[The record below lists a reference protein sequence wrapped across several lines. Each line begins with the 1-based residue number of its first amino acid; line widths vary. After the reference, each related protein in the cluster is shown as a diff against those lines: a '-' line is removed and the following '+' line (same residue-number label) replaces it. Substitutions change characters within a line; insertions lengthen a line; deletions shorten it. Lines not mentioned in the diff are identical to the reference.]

1 MALNKLTYDDKE
13 TLVNLPSV
21 ANKNKCTASDMNSI
35 KSVVN
40 DAIDQVGENKN
51 NIIVLDGDITNI
63 NGDINSINND
73 ISKLQKGINY
83 STTEQQIGYW
93 TDGKPLYKIT
103 LSLPTYQS
111 LPNDHWVGLTHN
123 LGVHEYIKISGN
135 LVTTV
140 FGEDKTQP
148 IPRVVTDAIAQY
160 GIGYG
165 DLSSNEFRVQMGTNY
180 SNLISGF
187 VVFEYTK
194 NSDY

>member
-1 MALNKLTYDDKE
+1 MALTKISYTNKE
-13 TLVNLPSV
+13 TLYSQPGI
-21 ANKNKCTASDMNSI
+21 ADKNKCTSGDLNEI

-40 DAIDQVGENKN
+40 NAPDQVDTNT
-51 NIIVLDGDITNI
+51 LDITTI
-63 NGDINSINND
+63 KSDINSINSD
-73 ISKLQKGINY
+73 ISQLHKGINY

-103 LSLPTYQS
+103 LSLPSYQT

-135 LVTTV
+135 LITTI
-140 FGEDKTQP
+140 FGENKTQP

-165 DLSSNEFRVQMGTNY
+165 DLSSNEFRVQMGTDY

-187 VVFEYTK
+187 VIFEYTK
-194 NSDY
+194 NSDYN

>member
-1 MALNKLTYDDKE
+1 MALTKISYTNKE
-13 TLVNLPSV
+13 TLNPQVSI
-21 ANKNKCTASDMNSI
+21 ADKNKCTSGDLNEI

-40 DAIDQVGENKN
+40 DAIDQVDANKLDIAT
-51 NIIVLDGDITNI
+51 IIS
-63 NGDINSINND
+63 DINSINND
-73 ISKLQKGINY
+73 IFQLHKGINY

-93 TDGKPLYKIT
+93 IDGKPLYKIT
-103 LSLPTYQS
+103 LSLPSYQT

-140 FGEDKTQP
+140 FGEDKVQP

-165 DLSSNEFRVQMGTNY
+165 DLSTNEFRVQMGTNY

-187 VVFEYTK
+187 VIFEYTK
-194 NSDY
+194 NSDYS

>member
-1 MALNKLTYDDKE
+1 MALNKLTYEDKE
-13 TLVNLPSV
+13 TLTDLPSV

-40 DAIDQVGENKN
+40 SAIDQVDANK
-51 NIIVLDGDITNI
+51 LDIATI
-63 NGDINSINND
+63 NSDINSINSD
-73 ISKLQKGINY
+73 ISQLHKGINY

-93 TDGKPLYKIT
+93 KDGKPLYKIT
-103 LSLPTYQS
+103 LALPTYQT

-135 LVTTV
+135 LITTV

-180 SNLISGF
+180 SNLKQGF
-187 VVFEYTK
+187 VIFEYTK
-194 NSDY
+194 NSDYN